1 MLKHIENLR
10 QCSYS
15 QPSISNDF
23 RFSFCHLIQCLHQT
37 GRVAWPLT
45 GTITDKLTYAHHFRS
60 KLFLSF
66 SDFFCHELNHPC
78 LCMYYVQFSI
88 WYDSHFQCQV
98 FSLFL
103 SIKNFLCDRKV
114 PCAALGRVL
123 ICSVCYSTATH
134 FKALIWLH

>member
-23 RFSFCHLIQCLHQT
+23 RFSVCHLQCLHQT

-66 SDFFCHELNHPC
+66 SDFFCHELNHQC
-78 LCMYYVQFSI
+78 LCIMYSSVFGMIAIFS
-88 WYDSHFQCQV
+88 V
-98 FSLFL
+98 RFSRYFCL
-103 SIKNFLCDRKV
+103 
-114 PCAALGRVL
+114 L
-123 ICSVCYSTATH
+123 IIFCVIVKYHMLLWVMCLCSVCYSTAMH
-134 FKALIWLH
+134 FKALIWLR